1 MTTTRLEAAL
11 NTMRGTLHETLI
23 KAHDS
28 INQLESIENVEAAG
42 RIYAVIRI
50 QEALAKVLEAKDQR
64 TFDIELYELQGEV
77 QRFRFH
83 FWREID

>member
-1 MTTTRLEAAL
+1 MGSADLQAAL
-11 NTMRGTLHETLI
+11 NTMRETLNAQLI

-28 INQLESIENVEAAG
+28 INQLKSIDNVEAAG

>member
-1 MTTTRLEAAL
+1 MENAL
-11 NTMRGTLHETLI
+11 QSALDNMRGTLHETLT
-23 KAHDS
+23 KAHDA

-50 QEALAKVLEAKDQR
+50 QEALAKVLEAKDQH